1 MSGLRISANAAGAG
15 RGSQQARQ
23 PFDAGLSYQYD
34 SAGTRLRLSAEMQ
47 AYAALLDRLYY
58 THANLD
64 KAAVL
69 KDYLRRTPDPDR
81 GWAVASIA
89 GTLTFELFKRAL
101 VRDLVAER
109 VDPILFEM
117 SYDYVGEMSETVAHI
132 WPRKPGALILN
143 RLPPLNEVIQHF
155 QHLEAARDKAG
166 TRAYLATLLDNMTPP
181 ERWALLKLGTS
192 TLRIGMSA
200 RFVKHVLAEYGG
212 VSVAEIEEIWHGVEP
227 PYLDLFT
234 WLEKRGAKPD
244 PANAVTFH
252 PVMLAHALE
261 DHELD
266 AITPD
271 AYQAEWKY
279 DGIRVQAVSV
289 PDGKALYSRTGD
301 DISGAFPDVLARLN
315 FQAVLDGELVVT
327 DGGEIAPFNNLQQR
341 LNRKSPDAK
350 LIARYPARLILYDAL
365 NLDGRDIRPLPLIE
379 RRAELQA
386 WISRVQPIGFE
397 LSEVLPYASPGAL
410 QSLRAK
416 AAELASPHIE
426 GLMLKRKDSPYVPGR
441 PKGMW
446 YKWKRDPMLVDAV
459 LMYAQRGSG
468 KRSSFYSD
476 YTFGLWHEGE
486 LSPIGKAYF
495 GFTDEELKQLD
506 KWVRNHTVARFGPV
520 REVEKALVFE
530 VAFDAVHR
538 SARHKSGVALRFPRI
553 NRIRWDKPAAEADQ
567 LQALAKWIG

>member
-1 MSGLRISANAAGAG
+1 
-15 RGSQQARQ
+15 
-23 PFDAGLSYQYD
+23 
-34 SAGTRLRLSAEMQ
+34 MQ

-58 THANLD
+58 THATSD

-69 KDYLRRTPDPDR
+69 ADYLRRTPDPDR

-132 WPRKPGALILN
+132 WPRAPRALILN
-143 RLPPLNEVIQHF
+143 RLPPLNEVIQQF

-200 RFVKHVLAEYGG
+200 RSVKHVLAEFGG
-212 VSVAEIEEIWHGVEP
+212 VSIAQIEEIWHGLEP
-227 PYLDLFT
+227 PYIDLFA
-234 WLEKRGAKPD
+234 WLEKRGPKPD
-244 PANAVTFH
+244 ASGAVTFH

-261 DHELD
+261 DDEVD
-266 AITPD
+266 AIT
-271 AYQAEWKY
+271 AEEFQAEWKY
-279 DGIRVQAVSV
+279 DGIRVQIVST
-289 PDGKALYSRTGD
+289 PHGKALFSRTGD
-301 DISGAFPDVLARLN
+301 DISAAFPDLLSRVN
-315 FQAVLDGELVVT
+315 FEAVLDGELLIT
-327 DGGEIAPFNNLQQR
+327 AGGEIAPFNHLQQR
-341 LNRKSPDAK
+341 LNRKSPDPK
-350 LIARYPARLILYDAL
+350 LIAKYPAHVILYDAL
-365 NLDGRDIRPLPLIE
+365 HLRGRDIRPLPLVE
-379 RRAELQA
+379 RREALSRFFLETNPDGMALAEPLAFASHGDLQA
-386 WISRVQPIGFE
+386 
-397 LSEVLPYASPGAL
+397 
-410 QSLRAK
+410 LRAK
-416 AAELASPHIE
+416 AATLASPHIE
-426 GLMLKRKDSPYVPGR
+426 GLMLKRKSSPYVPGR

-446 YKWKRDPMLVDAV
+446 YKWKRDPLLVDAV

-468 KRSSFYSD
+468 RRSSFYSD
-476 YTFGLWHEGE
+476 FTFGLWHEGE

-495 GFTDEELKQLD
+495 GFTDEELKDLD
-506 KWVRNHTVARFGPV
+506 KWVRNHTVNRFGPV

-538 SARHKSGVALRFPRI
+538 STRHKSGVALRFPRI
-553 NRIRWDKPAAEADQ
+553 NRIRWDKPARDADE
-567 LQALAKWIG
+567 LHALAKWLD